1 MTWPPTLDDVKGD
14 LGIELTDTRDDGPL
28 EARLAAAV
36 AFVERVRPEFR
47 YDLTQVDQVEL
58 PMPDADTWLGTI
70 LLASRW
76 HARRRSPAALIEMG
90 ELGSAR
96 VPSFDPDIDRLLR
109 LGRHVKPG
117 VG

>member
-1 MTWPPTLDDVKGD
+1 MLWPPTLDDVKGD
-14 LGIELTDTRDDGPL
+14 LGIELTDTRDDATL
-28 EARLAAAV
+28 STRLAAAIV
-36 AFVERVRPEFR
+36 FVERVRPGFR
-47 YDLTQVDQVEL
+47 YDLTDVAQVEL
-58 PMPDADTWLGTI
+58 PDPDADTWLGTM